1 MVQPRAIPCLLLKG
15 DGLVKT
21 TRFGA
26 PKYIGDPINAVK
38 LFNDLEADELLFLD
52 ITATKQQRE
61 PDYAAIGD
69 IAGEAFMPIGYGGG
83 VRTVDQA
90 RRLFQLGVE
99 KVAVTTAA
107 DDNPALITELAGE
120 FGSQSIVAGLDVKR
134 DWFGRPRLFTR
145 GGTHRTGRD
154 VVGFARE
161 LQERGAGEILI
172 NAIDRDGVQQG
183 YDLELIKSV
192 CSAVTVPVV
201 ACGGAGSLA
210 HLGEAVRMGASAA
223 AAGSLFVFTGPHRAV
238 LINYPSAGE
247 LVDVFADRG
256 GAR

>member
-1 MVQPRAIPCLLLKG
+1 MVQPRAIPCLLLSG

-21 TRFGA
+21 TRFGQ

-52 ITATKQQRE
+52 IAATRARRE
-61 PDYAAIGD
+61 PDYRMIGD

-83 VRTVDQA
+83 VRTADQA

-107 DDNPALITELAGE
+107 EADPVLITELATE

-134 DWFGRPRLFTR
+134 DWLGRPRLFTNA
-145 GGTHRTGRD
+145 GTHRTGRE
-154 VVGFARE
+154 VSGFARE

-172 NAIDRDGVQQG
+172 NAIDRDGTQAG
-183 YDLELIKSV
+183 YDLALIRSV
-192 CSAVTVPVV
+192 CGAVTVPVV
-201 ACGGAGSLA
+201 ACGGAGSLQ
-210 HLGEAVRMGASAA
+210 HLGEAIREGASAA
-223 AAGSLFVFTGPHRAV
+223 AAGSLFVFNGPHRAV
-238 LINYPSAGE
+238 LISYPSAAE
-247 LVDVFADRG
+247 LAAVFA
-256 GAR
+256 GADHTR